1 MALSTTHHKRGLSP
15 AELSALLNQSDLTK
29 SDCDL
34 LRPLSQKST
43 LSIDDIATTGA
54 SHCVVVSS
62 PVQGGK
68 SSNQGE
74 DSACKRG
81 EVALI
86 RFLTAQFLTFST
98 GAK

>member
-1 MALSTTHHKRGLSP
+1 MALSTIHHIKRGLSP
-15 AELSALLNQSDLTK
+15 AELSALLNQSELTK

-34 LRPLSQKST
+34 LRPLSQKFT
-43 LSIDDIATTGA
+43 LSIDDIANTGA

-74 DSACKRG
+74 
-81 EVALI
+81 VALI
-86 RFLTAQFLTFST
+86 RFLTAQFLTFFT